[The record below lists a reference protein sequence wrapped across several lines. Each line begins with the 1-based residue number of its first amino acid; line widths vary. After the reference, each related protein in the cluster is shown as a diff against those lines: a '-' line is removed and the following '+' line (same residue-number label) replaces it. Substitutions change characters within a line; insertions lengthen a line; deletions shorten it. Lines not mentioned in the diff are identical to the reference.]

1 MAGDSE
7 LQNAIDRLIKNEPGW
22 KRFEKKPSVGAKP
35 GAVSTG
41 RAAGSTGGSAQS
53 LVEADASKR
62 EFYAPRTIT
71 TSDGLFTIEQPA
83 IKKIIL
89 IGGGAIEFQ
98 EPPA

>member
-1 MAGDSE
+1 MASASE
-7 LQNAIDRLIKNEPGW
+7 LQKAVDRLIKSEPGW
-22 KRFEKKPSVGAKP
+22 KAFDPKPPVGAKP
-35 GAVSTG
+35 GGVSKG
-41 RAAGSTGGSAQS
+41 RAAGNPSGSAQS

-71 TSDGLFTIEQPA
+71 TSDGLFTIEQPV

-89 IGGGAIEFQ
+89 IGGGSIEFQ